1 MLRFLPAPI
10 KGVISILLL
19 LLNTLTLSP
28 LLFVLAIIKL
38 ILPFT
43 IIRKALDPLIIGI
56 AETWISFNS
65 GWMKLVQK
73 LNYTVTGLDEI
84 KHEGW
89 YLISSNHQSWSDITI
104 LQHLFNKRVPF
115 FKFFLKQELIW
126 VPIMGI
132 NWWAL
137 EFPFMKR
144 YSKEFV
150 EKNPHLKGKDM
161 ETTRQACEKYKHTPI
176 AIFNFLEGTR
186 FTKEKHKRQNSP
198 YQHLLKPKAGGAAF
212 VLEAMDGLIS
222 RFINITIVYDDETP
236 LDYWSFLCG
245 KANNATIHVEQII
258 IPPELLQGDYNNDP
272 EFRADFQDWISA
284 IWQDKD
290 QLITQIKKEKSLSTQ
305 KTLSEEIETA

>member
-1 MLRFLPAPI
+1 MLSFLPAHL
-10 KGVISILLL
+10 KGIISSVLL
-19 LLNTLTLSP
+19 LLNTLFWTP
-28 LLFVLAIIKL
+28 LLFTLAIIKL
-38 ILPFT
+38 ILPFQSV
-43 IIRKALDPLIIGI
+43 RRALDPFIIGI
-56 AETWISFNS
+56 AESWIACNS

-73 LNYTVTGLDEI
+73 LEYRVTGIENI

-104 LQHLFNKRVPF
+104 LQHIFNKRVPF

-144 YSKEFV
+144 YSKEFL

-176 AIFNFLEGTR
+176 AIFNFMEGTR
-186 FTKEKHKRQNSP
+186 FTKSKHERQNSP
-198 YQHLLKPKAGGAAF
+198 YKHLLKPKAGGAAF
-212 VLEAMDGLIS
+212 VLEAMDGLIT
-222 RFINITIVYDDETP
+222 RLVNITVVYDKDTP
-236 LDYWSFLCG
+236 MDYWSFLCG
-245 KANNATIHVEQII
+245 KVNKATIHVEQIV
-258 IPPELLQGDYNNDP
+258 IPPELLTGDYNNDP

-284 IWQDKD
+284 IWQEKD
-290 QLITQIKKEKSLSTQ
+290 ELIESIKNQQNTPQ
-305 KTLSEEIETA
+305 SEGLVKEIETA